1 MIIYPV
7 SNTDQKRRGLTYKVF
22 VEQLIAVLL
31 ILTVFAGH
39 TYSRGVYCT
48 ACRGVYIADWGGHW
62 ASQLHLYKR
71 IDIYNILQNIN
82 LSVLT
87 TCGDL

>member
-48 ACRGVYIADWGGHW
+48 VCRGVYIAVLLILTVFAGHTY
-62 ASQLHLYKR
+62 SRGVY
-71 IDIYNILQNIN
+71 
-82 LSVLT
+82 
-87 TCGDL
+87 